1 MRRVS
6 SLVLLAAALTALGC
20 GGVTAEHPLTIP
32 LGLDHA
38 ATEQRL
44 EQHRY
49 CPKDGEPPT
58 KLETYPRCERPG
70 PEWGESWVVARY
82 DADRLSELRRYER
95 FTDANRAVER
105 WNQLVAD
112 RAKLSPADPDALR
125 RVKDTRLEPGTRSV
139 KVFRVDAT
147 TIVAV
152 YLLQPT
158 PPEDAS
164 ILEAILR
171 AP

>member
-1 MRRVS
+1 MR
-6 SLVLLAAALTALGC
+6 LVPLLFLAAVGC

-32 LGLDHA
+32 LGLNHDQ
-38 ATEQRL
+38 TVERL

-49 CPKDGEPPT
+49 CPKTGEPPA

-82 DADRLSELRRYER
+82 ENNALSELRRYER
-95 FTDANRAVER
+95 FTDENRALER
-105 WNQLVAD
+105 WNQLVLD
-112 RAKLSPADPDALR
+112 RQKLNQEDPDALR
-125 RVKDTRLEPGTRSV
+125 RVKDTRLEPGTKSV
-139 KVFRVDAT
+139 KVFRVDAQ

-158 PPEDAS
+158 PPDDAS
-164 ILEAILR
+164 ILEAVLR